1 MNSKNGIIGVF
12 IKSKLSRRRKKDL
25 HNHMM
30 VSSKLKSQSGN
41 LGGGFSL
48 IEVLFSLVIMV
59 FCGVALLSLIPIG
72 LKTQRESQIRR
83 EEFVRCR
90 NYLDLFRIFV
100 EERGDSDKALID
112 FCSSYHQNLKIE
124 KIKAEHEGFRCYRF
138 IVKQPE
144 GDHSFTRWIYLP
156 RRNI

>member
-1 MNSKNGIIGVF
+1 MLSLW
-12 IKSKLSRRRKKDL
+12 IKSRRKIFE
-25 HNHMM
+25 
-30 VSSKLKSQSGN
+30 S
-41 LGGGFSL
+41 GFSL

-59 FCGVALLSLIPIG
+59 FCGVVLLSLIPIG
-72 LKTQRESQIRR
+72 IKTQRESQIRR

-144 GDHSFTRWIYLP
+144 GEHSFTRWIYLP